1 MNADFFLNTD
11 EGLIKVNSSE
21 IHRIESHGKNSR
33 VITSNGNFIVSFTL
47 SRLEREVL
55 PESMFCRIHRSYIVS
70 LSNIISLDRESV
82 EMDSAIIPIE
92 KPYRNKL
99 LASLNIIW

>member
-1 MNADFFLNTD
+1 MHADFFLNTK

-21 IHRIESHGKNSR
+21 IHCIEACGKHSR
-33 VITSNGNFIVSFTL
+33 VVTSNGSFIVTFTL

-55 PESMFCRIHRSYIVS
+55 PESMFCRIHRSFIVPMC
-70 LSNIISLDRESV
+70 NIRSLDQESV
-82 EMDSAIIPIE
+82 EMDSAIVPIE

>member
-1 MNADFFLNTD
+1 MNANFFLNTD

-21 IHRIESHGKNSR
+21 IQRIESFGKHSR
-33 VITSNGNFIVSFTL
+33 VITSNNVFVVSFTL

-55 PESMFCRIHRSYIVS
+55 PNSMFCRIHRSYIVS

-82 EMDSAIIPIE
+82 EMDNAIIPIE
-92 KPYRNKL
+92 KPYREKL
-99 LASLNIIW
+99 FKSLNIIW